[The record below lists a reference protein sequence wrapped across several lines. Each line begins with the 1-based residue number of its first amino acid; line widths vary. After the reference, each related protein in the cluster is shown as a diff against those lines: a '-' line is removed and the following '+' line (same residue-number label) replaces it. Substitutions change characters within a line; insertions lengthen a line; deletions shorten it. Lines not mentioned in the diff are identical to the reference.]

1 MSNTPDYFRL
11 DAAERALL
19 REQWHDLTRPYT
31 ADELRREAVWQ
42 NLAALYDE
50 PHRAYH
56 NLTHINALLLLA
68 ENLEHHRRLPDAD
81 AVRFAIWF
89 HDAIYQPRRQDNE
102 TLSADLAVS
111 ALIDLNVAPALIDR
125 VRAMICATQ
134 KHTSEGLDAAG
145 QVFLDL
151 DLAILGAPPETYQLY
166 TQAIRAEYHWVPKF
180 FYRRARKQILQGFLA
195 RPQLYFTPDLSA
207 TREGQARL
215 NLAAEI
221 ASL

>member
-1 MSNTPDYFRL
+1 MNTSNYFRL
-11 DAAERALL
+11 DAAERELL
-19 REQWHDLTRPYT
+19 RMQWHDLTRPYT
-31 ADELRREAVWQ
+31 ADETRREAVWQ
-42 NLAALYDE
+42 NLAALYAE

-56 NLTHINALLLLA
+56 NLTHINALLMLA
-68 ENLEHHRRLPDAD
+68 SDLEQHRRLSDPD

-89 HDAIYQPRRQDNE
+89 HDAIYQPRRNDNE

-111 ALIDLNVAPALIDR
+111 ELVSLNIPPDVIDR

-134 KHTSEGLDAAG
+134 KHDATGLDDDG
-145 QVFLDL
+145 KLFLDL
-151 DLAILGAPPETYQLY
+151 DLAILGTPSETYQAY
-166 TQAIRAEYHWVPKF
+166 RQAIRAEYAWVPKF
-180 FYRRARKQILQGFLA
+180 FYRRARRKILQGFLA

-207 TREGQARL
+207 TREVQARL